1 MIGILC
7 ICFDW
12 FSNFINN
19 SDMILIVFLL
29 FVNSGDIGKIVIM
42 VKVFDIIISWI
53 VSVFVLFDV
62 FGFGVLKFILLK
74 VF

>member
-1 MIGILC
+1 
-7 ICFDW
+7 
-12 FSNFINN
+12 
-19 SDMILIVFLL
+19 MILIVFLL
-29 FVNSGDIGKIVIM
+29 FVNSEDIGKIVIM